1 MEGSLDPKLVKGKIV
16 MCDRG
21 KNHRIAKMDEVKHV
35 VGVRMILEN
44 NDSDG
49 EGLVENAHMF
59 PTSAV
64 GAKEGEIIGQYIV
77 TTKGPNATISV
88 LGTVLGIKPT
98 LVVASFSSRGPNPE
112 TPDILKPD
120 VIALGVNILIGWTGA
135 VCPSSLQPIG
145 GEPDSISYPGL
156 QWLVL
161 M

>member
-64 GAKEGEIIGQYIV
+64 GAREG
-77 TTKGPNATISV
+77 
-88 LGTVLGIKPT
+88 
-98 LVVASFSSRGPNPE
+98 
-112 TPDILKPD
+112 
-120 VIALGVNILIGWTGA
+120 
-135 VCPSSLQPIG
+135 
-145 GEPDSISYPGL
+145 
-156 QWLVL
+156 
-161 M
+161 